1 MELQEFQEYM
11 ENRHLKKLM
20 DEDPDLA
27 ADFMKTSQLM
37 VQPHLPDLPLL
48 ADPYLKVDKSQPNP
62 SRRFRNS
69 THLLRTMEA
78 AVKRKKQDQDLE
90 KKQQEDFLK

>member
-1 MELQEFQEYM
+1 MDLQEFQEFI
-11 ENRHLKKLM
+11 EKRHLKKLI
-20 DEDPDLA
+20 EDDPELA

-37 VQPHLPDLPLL
+37 VQPHLPDVPLL
-48 ADPYLKVDKSQPNP
+48 ADPYLKVDKSQVNP

-78 AVKRKKQDQDLE
+78 AIKRKKQDQDQE
-90 KKQQEDFLK
+90 KKRQEDFLK